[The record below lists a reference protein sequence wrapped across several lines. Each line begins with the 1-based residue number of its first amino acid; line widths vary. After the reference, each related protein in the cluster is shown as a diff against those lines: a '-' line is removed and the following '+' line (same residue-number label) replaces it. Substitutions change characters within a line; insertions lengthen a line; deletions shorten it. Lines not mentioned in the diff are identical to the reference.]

1 MISITTNHN
10 EVNDGLD
17 QTRCTRT
24 RRQLARLLS
33 LIDLLAS
40 FRRWHTAHE
49 ITYQL
54 NERLEKRVSQ
64 RTVERDLDLLVSEC
78 LADSRMESPF
88 VKFANSRTQVR
99 TWRLLQEP
107 TESLQE
113 AAIQHEAAREAE
125 SEPEPLYALLIHTD
139 ELGWFESANPPKPLE
154 RWCEIVSAFAGR
166 TSALVPVDL
175 VDQFVKGGEA
185 MSGDQSPTDDSDG
198 QAIDV
203 YTLRYTT
210 PGGRQFFLPESMDL
224 WTVACLARRLEAS
237 GKSPVVYRMEV
248 NSPDVLSEG
257 VVVPRTELQDLLS
270 DELSLDDELS
280 DDSYSSVD
288 EFTSFDDHLADFSDS
303 GHDEIASSCDS
314 SIPAPTEQEANHV

>member
-17 QTRCTRT
+17 QTRRTRT

-33 LIDLLAS
+33 RIDLLAS

-54 NERLEKRVSQ
+54 NERLDKRVSQ

-113 AAIQHEAAREAE
+113 AAIQHEVAKEPE
-125 SEPEPLYALLIHTD
+125 SDSEPLYALLIHTD
-139 ELGWFESANPPKPLE
+139 ELGWFESANPPKPLD
-154 RWCEIVSAFAGR
+154 RWSEIVSAFAGR

-175 VDQFVKGGEA
+175 VDQFVRGGEA
-185 MSGDQSPTDDSDG
+185 ISGAQSPTDDSDG
-198 QAIDV
+198 QAISV

-210 PGGRQFFLPESMDL
+210 PQGRQIFLPESMDL
-224 WTVACLARRLEAS
+224 WTAAHVSRRLEAS
-237 GKSPVVYRMEV
+237 GKSPVVYQVEV
-248 NSPDVLSEG
+248 KSPDVLSES
-257 VVVPRTELQDLLS
+257 VVVPLAELQDLLG
-270 DELSLDDELS
+270 DEFPLDDELS

-288 EFTSFDDHLADFSDS
+288 DFTSFDDHLADSRDS
-303 GHDEIASSCDS
+303 GRSKIASSCDP
-314 SIPAPTEQEANHV
+314 IPALNEQEASHM